1 LVRVLAH
8 EFAVKRNL
16 TLPRSTPAQEI
27 QPFQHIDFL
36 EHTVYL
42 PLQSRFLQPV
52 SMNMTGVSSKS
63 VSQLLVKWKQGDEEA
78 LRALVPLVYAE
89 LRRLAHYY
97 LRGENPG
104 HTLES
109 TALVHEAYLRLA
121 ERSPLQLQNRAHF
134 FAVASHL
141 MRQIL
146 VDYARRRRRAKRGG
160 GRKLTFDE
168 AVFLSRGRDLDLVAL
183 DGALNQLSRLD
194 TQQSKIVEL
203 RFFCGLSIAQ
213 TADILSISP
222 ATVKRDWATARIWL
236 HREMSRSAQR

>member
-1 LVRVLAH
+1 LDLAALKAGTGIQLFQRV
-8 EFAVKRNL
+8 
-16 TLPRSTPAQEI
+16 
-27 QPFQHIDFL
+27 DFL
-36 EHTVYL
+36 ERTVYL

-52 SMNMTGVSSKS
+52 NVNMTRVSSKS
-63 VSQLLVKWKQGDEEA
+63 VSQLLLKWKQGDEEA
-78 LRALVPLVYAE
+78 LRALVPLVYTE

-97 LRGENPG
+97 LQGENPG

-146 VDYARRRRRAKRGG
+146 VDFARRRRRAKRGG
-160 GRKLTFDE
+160 GRKLTLDE

-183 DGALNQLSRLD
+183 DAALNELSRLD
-194 TQQSKIVEL
+194 RQQSKIVEL

-236 HREMSRSAQR
+236 HREMSRSPQ

>member
-1 LVRVLAH
+1 
-8 EFAVKRNL
+8 
-16 TLPRSTPAQEI
+16 
-27 QPFQHIDFL
+27 
-36 EHTVYL
+36 
-42 PLQSRFLQPV
+42 
-52 SMNMTGVSSKS
+52 
-63 VSQLLVKWKQGDEEA
+63 
-78 LRALVPLVYAE
+78 
-89 LRRLAHYY
+89 
-97 LRGENPG
+97 
-104 HTLES
+104 
-109 TALVHEAYLRLA
+109 VHEAYLRLA

>member
-1 LVRVLAH
+1 MVRVLAH